1 MKGAL
6 SRKKKGFWKPIVAGF
21 LILYLVTMGLATL
34 VVKEKFEDDYIRMFE
49 QVATSIYRK
58 AAEMESA
65 MGDTLSEDG
74 AERQEYYKCLVNEYF
89 WSETNPQLNLSV
101 AVYDKEMKLLAKSY
115 DAVGDTMYSE
125 DTSQVRYGPYVLEI
139 GRAHV

>member
-58 AAEMESA
+58 AAEMEAPWGIRCLRMGQKGRNIISA
-65 MGDTLSEDG
+65 
-74 AERQEYYKCLVNEYF
+74 
-89 WSETNPQLNLSV
+89 
-101 AVYDKEMKLLAKSY
+101 
-115 DAVGDTMYSE
+115 
-125 DTSQVRYGPYVLEI
+125 
-139 GRAHV
+139 